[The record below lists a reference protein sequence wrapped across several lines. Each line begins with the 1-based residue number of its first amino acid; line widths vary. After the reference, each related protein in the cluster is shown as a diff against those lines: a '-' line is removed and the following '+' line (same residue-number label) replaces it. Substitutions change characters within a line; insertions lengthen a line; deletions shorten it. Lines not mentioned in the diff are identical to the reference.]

1 MGRALGIAVAVVA
14 GIISLP
20 ALLGSDRPPPVPADV
35 GLAPP
40 PAEPVPTHL
49 PAATPA
55 ALPRPSKLAKGGRR
69 RVTGHKPDLDRPG
82 FSGSHRRKRSHR
94 RHSPHREAPE
104 AVVPPSTSAYTPP
117 VYSYVPPPAR
127 PEFGFE
133 R

>member
-1 MGRALGIAVAVVA
+1 VGIAIAVIA
-14 GIISLP
+14 GIVSLP
-20 ALLGSDRPPPVPADV
+20 ALLGSDRPAPVPADV

-40 PAEPVPTHL
+40 PAEPVPADV

-55 ALPRPSKLAKGGRR
+55 AMPRPPKQAKGAR
-69 RVTGHKPDLDRPG
+69 
-82 FSGSHRRKRSHR
+82 HRRKRSHP

-104 AVVPPSTSAYTPP
+104 TVVPPSTSVSPSTSAYTPP

>member
-1 MGRALGIAVAVVA
+1 VGRAVGIAVAVLA

-40 PAEPVPTHL
+40 PAEPVPGEV

-55 ALPRPSKLAKGGRR
+55 AMPRPPKQVKGGRR
-69 RVTGHKPDLDRPG
+69 RLTGRNPRLDRPD
-82 FSGSHRRKRSHR
+82 SSASHRRKRSHP
-94 RHSPHREAPE
+94 RHGPHRDAPE
-104 AVVPPSTSAYTPP
+104 AAVPPSTSAYTPP
-117 VYSYVPPPAR
+117 VYSYIPPAAR